1 MYVAYVEYAP
11 LKEYEVTYTLKGKKS
26 QDVVRANSSTDAREL
41 VKTRYK
47 DARIISVR
55 EVKK

>member
-1 MYVAYVEYAP
+1 MDIVYVEYAP
-11 LKEYEVTYTLKGKKS
+11 LREYEVTYTLKGKKY

-47 DARIISVR
+47 DAHIISVR

>member
-1 MYVAYVEYAP
+1 MDIVYVEYAP
-11 LKEYEVTYTLKGKKS
+11 LKEYEVTYTLKGKKY

-55 EVKK
+55 EAKK

>member
-11 LKEYEVTYTLKGKKS
+11 LKEYEVTYTLKGKKY

>member
-11 LKEYEVTYTLKGKKS
+11 LKEYEVTYTLKGKKY

-47 DARIISVR
+47 DANIVSVK

>member
-11 LKEYEVTYTLKGKKS
+11 LKEYEVTYTLKGKKY

-47 DARIISVR
+47 DARIVSVR
-55 EVKK
+55 ETKK

>member
-11 LKEYEVTYTLKGKKS
+11 LKEYEVTYTLKGKKY

-47 DARIISVR
+47 DAHIVSVK